1 MTNSKIIK
9 VAEPI
14 VGEEE
19 VEAVRKVLLS
29 GNYVSGKKVE
39 EFENEFADY
48 VGVSYAV
55 AVSSGTDADA
65 AAQRRQETDAGDHN
79 PAGH

>member
-29 GNYVSGKKVE
+29 GNYVSGKKV
-39 EFENEFADY
+39 
-48 VGVSYAV
+48 
-55 AVSSGTDADA
+55 
-65 AAQRRQETDAGDHN
+65 RQEKA
-79 PAGH
+79 